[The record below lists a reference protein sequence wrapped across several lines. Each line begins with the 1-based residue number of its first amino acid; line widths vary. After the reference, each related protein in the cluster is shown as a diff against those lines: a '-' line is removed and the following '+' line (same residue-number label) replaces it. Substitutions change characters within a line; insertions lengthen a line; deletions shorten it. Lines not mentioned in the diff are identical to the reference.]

1 MKLNK
6 LYFPKEMLRALR
18 DVDIFNIRILTRL
31 YNLENKEGYVYIT
44 IDKLLEECGYCIE
57 KDNRRK
63 AKSVIISL
71 CKEGIVSIEEM
82 GTKANDLTII
92 RILKEDWL
100 ETEDLSLLF
109 NRGIEVRKVNTLIRV
124 YLCYV
129 YHYGEDIKKMR
140 KDLNM
145 SIANFRDY
153 IITLCKLNLID
164 EEICNK
170 LEESKDVLNDALS
183 SYECKFIEMLKKYN
197 LEYKKE
203 PLYRDYIKDCKDKKR
218 FDFR

>member
-1 MKLNK
+1 
-6 LYFPKEMLRALR
+6 ML
-18 DVDIFNIRILTRL
+18 
-31 YNLENKEGYVYIT
+31 
-44 IDKLLEECGYCIE
+44 C
-57 KDNRRK
+57 
-63 AKSVIISL
+63 ISL
-71 CKEGIVSIEEM
+71 WGRYK
-82 GTKANDLTII
+82 
-92 RILKEDWL
+92 
-100 ETEDLSLLF
+100 
-109 NRGIEVRKVNTLIRV
+109 
-124 YLCYV
+124 
-129 YHYGEDIKKMR
+129 KKMR

-218 FDFR
+218 FDFLVYYNNNEYFIEIFGLLNEEYFKKTVSKIKMCIDNNIKLIDLYPDDIRDSTLDELHDLLMKKISKL